1 MLFTERLK
9 EIFDAIKSQSFRKF
23 LDKVN
28 QNLREGLNIFFR
40 LNLFDE
46 NLISRFAKI
55 PRFLRQVNL
64 GKYPALSGARPA
76 HCNSIE
82 GGTRKKW
89 IFIRAKFG
97 ENLDAYFDKILEIKS
112 YLPTLSAEVLFD

>member
-97 ENLDAYFDKILEIKS
+97 QNLDANFDKILEIKS
-112 YLPTLSAEVLFD
+112 HLPTLSAEVLFD

>member
-1 MLFTERLK
+1 MLLTKRLN
-9 EIFDAIKSQSFRKF
+9 EIFDAIKSQPFRKF

-46 NLISRFAKI
+46 NLISWFAKI
-55 PRFLRQVNL
+55 PKFLRQVNL

-89 IFIRAKFG
+89 IFIRAKFERKFWQDSG
-97 ENLDAYFDKILEIKS
+97 N
-112 YLPTLSAEVLFD
+112 

>member
-1 MLFTERLK
+1 MLFTERLN
-9 EIFDAIKSQSFRKF
+9 EIFDAIKSQPFRKF

-55 PRFLRQVNL
+55 PKFLRQVNL
-64 GKYPALSGARPA
+64 GKYLAFIGRPPGAL
-76 HCNSIE
+76 
-82 GGTRKKW
+82 
-89 IFIRAKFG
+89 
-97 ENLDAYFDKILEIKS
+97 
-112 YLPTLSAEVLFD
+112 